1 MSSAEQPRILTVTL
15 NPTVDLSFD
24 VQRLVSGGKNRAH
37 LSSVQ
42 AGGGGIN
49 VARCLARLGVPAVS
63 LHTSGLEVGHR
74 LNRLLD
80 EEGLL
85 HRGIDIETDT
95 REAVVIGEEWS
106 GHSYHVV
113 PPGPR
118 LSEAEAARCLAAIVS
133 AARDFPYLVLTGSAT
148 PGLRDDF
155 SADIVRSAHADGI
168 TTVLDIAGNQLRKA
182 LQEKAFLIRLDRTEA
197 GALIGR
203 AIEDFADARAAN
215 QSVLDTGATDNVVTT
230 VGALGAVYS
239 NREFH
244 HEISAPP
251 LSDPVRSDAC
261 AGDSLVAALTSRLAV
276 GDSCLRACE
285 YGVAA
290 AAATV
295 MLPGT
300 RVFERDIV
308 DQLGTAVRTRQIRRS
323 RPTE

>member
-1 MSSAEQPRILTVTL
+1 MSAAEQPRILTVTL
-15 NPTVDLSFD
+15 NPTVDLTFD
-24 VQRLVSGGKNRAH
+24 VRRLISGGKNRAQ

-42 AGGGGIN
+42 GGGGGIN
-49 VARCLARLGVPAVS
+49 VARCLARLGVPTVA
-63 LHTSGLEVGHR
+63 LHTSGREVGRR
-74 LNRLLD
+74 LSRLLD

-85 HRGIDIETDT
+85 HRGIDIGAET

-118 LSEAEAARCLAAIVS
+118 LSEAEEARCMEAIVS
-133 AARDFPYLVLTGSAT
+133 AARDFPYLVLTGGAT

-155 SADIVRSAHADGI
+155 SADILRSANADGI
-168 TTVLDIAGNQLRKA
+168 TTVLDIAGAQLRKA
-182 LQEKAFLIRLDRTEA
+182 LQEKAFLIRLDRKEA

-203 AIEDFADARAAN
+203 AIESFSDARAAN
-215 QSVLDTGATDNVVTT
+215 QCVLETGATDNVVTT

-239 NREFH
+239 DREFD

-251 LSDPVRSDAC
+251 LSNPARSDAC
-261 AGDSLVAALTSRLAV
+261 AGDSLVAALTSRLAA

-300 RVFERDIV
+300 RVFEQDIV
-308 DQLGTAVRTRQIRRS
+308 DELRTAVHTRRSLRS
-323 RPTE
+323 RPTK

>member
-1 MSSAEQPRILTVTL
+1 MSPTEQPRILTVTL
-15 NPTVDLSFD
+15 NPTVDLSLD
-24 VQRLVSGGKNRAH
+24 VRQLVSGGKNRAQ

-42 AGGGGIN
+42 GGGGGIN
-49 VARCLARLGVPAVS
+49 VARCLARLGVPAMA
-63 LHTSGLEVGHR
+63 LHTSGREVGRR

-85 HRGIDIETDT
+85 HRSIDIDTET
-95 REAVVIGEEWS
+95 REAFVIGEEWS

-118 LSEAEAARCLAAIVS
+118 LSEADTVRCAEAIVS
-133 AARDFPYLVLTGSAT
+133 AARDFSYLVLTGSAT

-182 LQEKAFLIRLDRTEA
+182 LQEKAFLIRLDRREA
-197 GALIGR
+197 GELIGR
-203 AIEDFADARAAN
+203 AIEDFPDARAAN
-215 QSVLDTGATDNVVTT
+215 ECVLEIGATDNVVTT

-239 NREFH
+239 DREFH

-251 LSDPVRSDAC
+251 LPNPARSDAC
-261 AGDSLVAALTSRLAV
+261 AGDSLVAALTSRLAA
-276 GDSCLRACE
+276 GDSCVCACE

-300 RVFERDIV
+300 RVFDRDIV
-308 DQLGTAVRTRQIRRS
+308 DQLGTAVHTRQIRRFRS
-323 RPTE
+323 TD

>member
-1 MSSAEQPRILTVTL
+1 MPSVEQPRILTVTL
-15 NPTVDLSFD
+15 NPTVDLSLD
-24 VQRLVSGGKNRAH
+24 VQHLVSGGKNRAH

-42 AGGGGIN
+42 GGGGGIN
-49 VARCLARLGVPAVS
+49 VARCLARLGVPAMA
-63 LHTSGLEVGHR
+63 LHTSGREVGHR

-80 EEGLL
+80 EEGLPHL
-85 HRGIDIETDT
+85 GIDIESET
-95 REAVVIGEEWS
+95 REAVVIGEAWS

-118 LSEAEAARCLAAIVS
+118 LSEAEESQCLEAIVA
-133 AARDFPYLVLTGSAT
+133 AARDYPYLVLTGSAT

-155 SADIVRSAHADGI
+155 SADILRRAHADGI
-168 TTVLDIAGNQLRKA
+168 RTVLDIAGTQLRKA
-182 LQEKAFLIRLDRTEA
+182 LQERVFLIRLDRREA

-203 AIEDFADARAAN
+203 AIETFPDARAAN
-215 QSVLDTGATDNVVTT
+215 ECVLDTGATDNVITT

-239 NREFH
+239 NRQTH
-244 HEISAPP
+244 HEVSAPP
-251 LSDPVRSDAC
+251 LPHPVCSDAC
-261 AGDSLVAALTSRLAV
+261 AGDSLVAALTSRLVA

-300 RVFERDIV
+300 RVFEHDTV
-308 DQLGTAVRTRQIRRS
+308 DQLSDTVHTRRIQRL
-323 RPTE
+323 